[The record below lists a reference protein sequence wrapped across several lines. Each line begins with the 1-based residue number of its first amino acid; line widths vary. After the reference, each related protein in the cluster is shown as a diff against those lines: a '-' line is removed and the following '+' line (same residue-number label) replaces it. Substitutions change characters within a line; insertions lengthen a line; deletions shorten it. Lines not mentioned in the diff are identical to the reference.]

1 MNTLRDKIKNHKNDM
16 PYFVAFFCVTVLT
29 HLCIREY
36 MGDAPTYF
44 NKILEQYSL
53 FDAIAMRYQTW
64 TSRIIIEIPLYWFS
78 YDLRVQAWAIVD
90 ILMFVILLLS
100 LMKLT
105 HYKHNKLVVFLILL
119 YPMIEMASAGWIATT
134 INYLWPLALGC
145 ASFVLLDKLYHNEKV
160 NVLSIVFFMICELF
174 STNFET
180 FSVYYFVILTFV
192 TVVMFLEHKHTL
204 KSIVIIG
211 IQYLIS
217 IGNIYLA
224 LSCPGNWIRNT
235 AEVTRWMIDFPTLT
249 AIDKIL
255 LGVEDTMARLIH
267 SNLLFLV
274 FALMIFVIVLKKR
287 AALSKIVVAAIPFV
301 SVLLMTF
308 FSSFTDAYLSSYKSM
323 FQKTIN
329 INPLNFN
336 SPLPYIAFIF
346 FVTIMTISVIALLNC
361 GKDLKSSILMVL
373 VFTVGFATRVIMG
386 FSPTLYASSLRTF
399 IFLDFSMIFC
409 IIKLIDDNKE
419 LFVYEYKCEKYI
431 SAIGLVII
439 VFYSL
444 NSILAISAL
453 Y

>member
-1 MNTLRDKIKNHKNDM
+1 M
-16 PYFVAFFCVTVLT
+16 
-29 HLCIREY
+29 
-36 MGDAPTYF
+36 
-44 NKILEQYSL
+44 
-53 FDAIAMRYQTW
+53 
-64 TSRIIIEIPLYWFS
+64 
-78 YDLRVQAWAIVD
+78 
-90 ILMFVILLLS
+90 
-100 LMKLT
+100 
-105 HYKHNKLVVFLILL
+105 
-119 YPMIEMASAGWIATT
+119 
-134 INYLWPLALGC
+134 
-145 ASFVLLDKLYHNEKV
+145 
-160 NVLSIVFFMICELF
+160 
-174 STNFET
+174 
-180 FSVYYFVILTFV
+180 
-192 TVVMFLEHKHTL
+192 
-204 KSIVIIG
+204 IIG

-224 LSCPGNWIRNT
+224 LSCPGNWIRST

-453 Y
+453 YLLMSFFFEIDSCG

>member
-1 MNTLRDKIKNHKNDM
+1 MDILRNKIKKHSNEI
-16 PYFVAFFCVTVLT
+16 PYFVLFFCVIVLT

-36 MGDAPTYF
+36 KGDAPTF
-44 NKILEQYSL
+44 FSKILDQYSFL
-53 FDAIAMRYQTW
+53 GATAMRYKTW

-105 HYKHNKLVVFLILL
+105 HYKHNKLVIFLILL
-119 YPMIEMASAGWIATT
+119 YPMIEMSSAGWIATT

-160 NVLSIVFFMICELF
+160 NILSVIFFMICELF

-224 LSCPGNWIRNT
+224 LSCPGNWIRSN
-235 AEVTRWMIDFPTLT
+235 AEITKWMIDFPTLT
-249 AIDKIL
+249 PVDKII
-255 LGVEDTMARLIH
+255 LGIEDTVVNLIQ

-274 FALMIFVIVLKKR
+274 FALLIFVIGLKKK
-287 AALSKIVVAAIPFV
+287 LSVTKIVAASVPLV
-301 SVLLMTF
+301 SVLLITLL
-308 FSSFTDAYLSSYKSM
+308 SSFTDTYFASYKLM
-323 FQKTIN
+323 FQKMIN
-329 INPLNFN
+329 INPMNFN
-336 SPLPYIAFIF
+336 SPLPYITFIF
-346 FVTIMTISVIALLNC
+346 FMLIMTIAIVALFDY

-373 VFTVGFATRVIMG
+373 VFSVGFATRVVMG
-386 FSPTLYASSLRTF
+386 FSPTLYASLLRTF
-399 IFLDFSMIFC
+399 IFFDFSIVFC
-409 IIKLIDDNKE
+409 IVKLIDDNKD
-419 LFVYEYKCEKYI
+419 LFINEYKCERYI
-431 SAIGLVII
+431 SAFGLVLIF
-439 VFYSL
+439 FYSL
-444 NSILAISAL
+444 NSILTISSL

>member
-16 PYFVAFFCVTVLT
+16 PYFVAFFCVIVLT

-36 MGDAPTYF
+36 MGDAPTFF

-361 GKDLKSSILMVL
+361 GKDLKSSILMVV